1 MVLAERDSY
10 KKLEKRPA
18 NEGLF
23 IVFGAGRG
31 NITRFLLPP
40 GFCRWP
46 RVTVIARHENAEA
59 IWEGHEIATP
69 LFRGSQ

>member
-23 IVFGAGRG
+23 IVFGAD
-31 NITRFLLPP
+31 
-40 GFCRWP
+40 
-46 RVTVIARHENAEA
+46 
-59 IWEGHEIATP
+59 
-69 LFRGSQ
+69 

>member
-18 NEGLF
+18 VAGLF
-23 IVFGAGRG
+23 IVFGARRA
-31 NITRFLLPP
+31 NIIRFVLPP
-40 GFCRWP
+40 GLSRWP
-46 RVTVIARHENAEA
+46 RVTVIARHHSAEA
-59 IWEGHEIATP
+59 ISEGHQIATP